1 MTLPLDP
8 GLRLPS
14 GPAPGGRRWALCRT
28 LRRLSMRTYGWLTDG
43 RPDLVPNE
51 VSITDHNLL
60 VLRLRHPTQ
69 VLVARFTNREEPF
82 NGADWE
88 WWFGRPG
95 RWSGMRV
102 QAKKLDSQGRRYIDL
117 RKTVGDPARD
127 QIDVLRDSAG
137 RAGLPA
143 CYVFYNGDSADSV
156 AWRASECLGVQDWEW
171 GCAIAGA
178 SSVKKVIDTG
188 SDRVTDLGPIS
199 LPWAHLVCC
208 GGAGTRGLAEHVARQ
223 LGVLGEESP
232 STRDVLPAYAQH
244 LVDPDHA
251 RAAPPPELIGVAV
264 IRDEEDQP

>member
-1 MTLPLDP
+1 M
-8 GLRLPS
+8 
-14 GPAPGGRRWALCRT
+14 A
-28 LRRLSMRTYGWLTDG
+28 TYSWLTDG

-60 VLRLRHPTQ
+60 VLRLRHPNQ
-69 VLVARFTNREEPF
+69 VLVARFTNREEPS

-95 RWSGMRV
+95 RWSGTRV

-127 QIDVLRDSAG
+127 QVDVLRESAW

-143 CYVFYNGDSADSV
+143 CYVLYNGEPADPV
-156 AWRASECLGVQDWEW
+156 RWRVSPCLGLQDWER

-178 SSVKKVIDTG
+178 SRVKQVIDAD
-188 SDRVTDLGPIS
+188 SDRVADLGPIS

-208 GGAGTRGLAEHVARQ
+208 GDDGTGGLADHVARQ
-223 LGVLGEESP
+223 LGELGEESP
-232 STRDVLPAYAQH
+232 SIRDALPPYARH
-244 LVDPDHA
+244 LLDADEEPVV
-251 RAAPPPELIGVAV
+251 PPAELVGLAV
-264 IRDEEDQP
+264 IRDDTDGP